1 MVLVNFW
8 EIYSSDLKCQH
19 RPLNT
24 VPGQSSRVRNM
35 IFRQSYEGL
44 SVPCI
49 SPALSVCDFSS
60 LHSGLDEDHI
70 GSHDA
75 SGAGVNLRSTGLLG
89 KIFMS
94 E

>member
-49 SPALSVCDFSS
+49 SLYVTT
-60 LHSGLDEDHI
+60 LLLTQ
-70 GSHDA
+70 GS
-75 SGAGVNLRSTGLLG
+75 
-89 KIFMS
+89 M
-94 E
+94 